1 MREAVISLQ
10 RSIGAGEPP
19 IDAWQAA
26 QFARL
31 GIARRDPMS
40 VTMTTL
46 VLAEQRGEALRQGDE
61 RDYARM
67 IDEASY
73 NFSSNVTS
81 SPGLIGRRRSAM
93 RSARL

>member
-1 MREAVISLQ
+1 
-10 RSIGAGEPP
+10 
-19 IDAWQAA
+19 
-26 QFARL
+26 
-31 GIARRDPMS
+31 
-40 VTMTTL
+40 MTTL
-46 VLAEQRGEALRQGDE
+46 VLAEQRGAALRADGE

-73 NFSSNVTS
+73 TFSLNVTS